1 LSSGQQDHDEE
12 EFMSTIAASPALP
25 RRGLDIGLAL
35 KQAARLFIKDL
46 APLLIAALIA
56 GVLSVLTLGILAGPL
71 FAGLYGMVIGRVRDG
86 RQPEVGD
93 VFSGLDRFW
102 SYAGAAL
109 ALVVLVALASITI
122 VGGFVLATIWLYV
135 LPLMVDRGL
144 SLGEAM
150 NASKDMVVRAGFW
163 EHLALVV
170 VLFVIVSVA
179 NGALAILAA
188 PFVVVAV
195 TAAYFLAD
203 ARDDA
208 LERA

>member
-1 LSSGQQDHDEE
+1 
-12 EFMSTIAASPALP
+12 MSTIAATPALP
-25 RRGLDIGLAL
+25 RRGLDIGLTL
-35 KQAARLFIKDL
+35 KQAARLFVKDL

-56 GVLSVLTLGILAGPL
+56 GALSVLSLGILAGPL
-71 FAGLYGMVIGRVRDG
+71 FAGLYGMVISRVRDG
-86 RQPEVGD
+86 RQPEVSD

-109 ALVVLVALASITI
+109 TLVALVGLASITI

-135 LPLMVDRGL
+135 FPLMVDRGL
-144 SLGEAM
+144 GLGEAM
-150 NASKDMVVRAGFW
+150 KASKNMVLRAGFW

>member
-1 LSSGQQDHDEE
+1 
-12 EFMSTIAASPALP
+12 MSTIAATPALP
-25 RRGLDIGLAL
+25 RRGLDIGLTL
-35 KQAARLFIKDL
+35 KQAARLFVKDL

-56 GVLSVLTLGILAGPL
+56 GALSVLSLGILAGPL

-86 RQPEVGD
+86 RQPEVSD

-109 ALVVLVALASITI
+109 ALVALVGLASITI

-135 LPLMVDRGL
+135 FPLMVDRGL
-144 SLGEAM
+144 GLGEAM
-150 NASKDMVVRAGFW
+150 KASKNMVLRAGFW

-203 ARDDA
+203 AREEA

>member
-1 LSSGQQDHDEE
+1 
-12 EFMSTIAASPALP
+12 MSTIAASPALP

-35 KQAARLFIKDL
+35 KQAARLFVKDL
-46 APLLIAALIA
+46 APILIAALIA
-56 GVLSVLTLGILAGPL
+56 GALSVLTLGILAGPL

-102 SYAGAAL
+102 SYLGAAL
-109 ALVVLVALASITI
+109 VLVVLVGLASITI
-122 VGGFVLATIWLYV
+122 VGGFLLATIWLYV
-135 LPLMVDRGL
+135 FPLMVDRRLGI
-144 SLGEAM
+144 GEAM
-150 NASKDMVVRAGFW
+150 KQSKDLVVKAGFW
-163 EHLALVV
+163 EHLALVL

-179 NGALAILAA
+179 NGALAIIAA

-195 TAAYFLAD
+195 SAAYFLASE
-203 ARDDA
+203 RGET

>member
-1 LSSGQQDHDEE
+1 
-12 EFMSTIAASPALP
+12 MSTIAATPALP
-25 RRGLDIGLAL
+25 RRGLDIGLTL
-35 KQAARLFIKDL
+35 KQAARLFVKDL

-56 GVLSVLTLGILAGPL
+56 GALSVLSLGILAGPL
-71 FAGLYGMVIGRVRDG
+71 FAGLYGMVISRVRDG
-86 RQPEVGD
+86 RQPEVSD

-109 ALVVLVALASITI
+109 TLVALVGLASITI

-135 LPLMVDRGL
+135 FPLMVDRGL
-144 SLGEAM
+144 GLGEAM
-150 NASKDMVVRAGFW
+150 KASKNMVLRAGFW

-203 ARDDA
+203 AREEA

>member
-1 LSSGQQDHDEE
+1 
-12 EFMSTIAASPALP
+12 MSTIAASPALP

-150 NASKDMVVRAGFW
+150 KASKDMVVRAGFW
-163 EHLALVV
+163 EHLRSSAPDRRRESSRGQPATRPSI
-170 VLFVIVSVA
+170 VISATFTPEVPRS
-179 NGALAILAA
+179 
-188 PFVVVAV
+188 
-195 TAAYFLAD
+195 TA
-203 ARDDA
+203 RT
-208 LERA
+208 

>member
-1 LSSGQQDHDEE
+1 
-12 EFMSTIAASPALP
+12 MSTIAASPALP

-35 KQAARLFIKDL
+35 KQAARLFVKDL

-56 GVLSVLTLGILAGPL
+56 GALSVLTLGILAGPL

-102 SYAGAAL
+102 SYTGAAL
-109 ALVVLVALASITI
+109 VLVVLVGLASITI
-122 VGGFVLATIWLYV
+122 VGGFLLATIWLYV
-135 LPLMVDRGL
+135 FPLMVDRRLGI
-144 SLGEAM
+144 GEAM
-150 NASKDMVVRAGFW
+150 KQSKDLVMKAGFW
-163 EHLALVV
+163 EHLALVL

-179 NGALAILAA
+179 NGALAIIAA

-195 TAAYFLAD
+195 SAAYFLASEKGE
-203 ARDDA
+203 A
-208 LERA
+208 LEKA